1 VHVSVCY
8 LFGEVASDACP
19 FVGLPAFACPFVGL
33 PSSLDV
39 CVFVGM
45 SDYLYACFPVCLYLF
60 TSCKEHIYVLLPVF
74 MFVHLNVYTFIHT
87 CGKRRQAVAN
97 VDKQG
102 DIVSTSL

>member
-1 VHVSVCY
+1 MFVG
-8 LFGEVASDACP
+8 LPASACP
-19 FVGLPAFACPFVGL
+19 FVGLPA
-33 PSSLDV
+33 SLDV

-45 SDYLYACFPVCLYLF
+45 SVYLYACFPVCLYLF

-102 DIVSTSL
+102 DILSTFL